1 MYSANVGSNTKVG
14 LRTSYLVVMK
24 LMGYCFDFRLIL
36 KNEMLKDEADNI
48 HDGSDYYLFEEL
60 FLRMIGI
67 CFIHCHNEQADECLY
82 HLSRCKQDFF
92 LLRQESENCKYCKK
106 GHLG

>member
-14 LRTSYLVVMK
+14 LRTSYLVFMK

-48 HDGSDYYLFEEL
+48 HDGSDYYLHEEL
-60 FLRMIGI
+60 LLRMIGI

-82 HLSRCKQDFF
+82 HLSLYGRLFF
-92 LLRQESENCKYCKK
+92 IETRK
-106 GHLG
+106 